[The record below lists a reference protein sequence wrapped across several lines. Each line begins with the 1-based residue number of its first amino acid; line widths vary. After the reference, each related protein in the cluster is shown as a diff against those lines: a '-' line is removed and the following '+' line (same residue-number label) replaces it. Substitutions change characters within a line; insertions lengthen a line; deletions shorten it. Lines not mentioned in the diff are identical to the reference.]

1 MPYYIYIGLSN
12 ANAIMYLVIN
22 MTYKETDLY
31 EPIRKLLAEQG
42 FTVRGEVKGCDIA
55 AVKDDALW
63 VVEMKLG
70 ASLKLVY
77 QGLSRLAA
85 TDYVFLALPR
95 PRMARDKSFTQF
107 KNLIKKLG
115 LGLITV
121 ALDSPL
127 CHAEIL
133 LFPQG
138 KDNKRNKKT
147 VRLKNEVAARTADSP
162 GGSNKMPINT
172 AYRERCVQIATLLE
186 AHGALNTRELVNKYG
201 CEKGVAILM
210 KTNIFNW
217 YKKVSRAC
225 YVLSEDG
232 KKYLDDNTYAD
243 APAANL
249 VAYYRIKASENI

>member
-1 MPYYIYIGLSN
+1 
-12 ANAIMYLVIN
+12 MYWVIN

-31 EPIRKLLAEQG
+31 EPIRKLLVEQG
-42 FTVRGEVKGCDIA
+42 FTVRGEVKDCDIA

-77 QGLSRLAA
+77 QGLSRLAV

-95 PRMARDKSFTQF
+95 PHMTRDKSFTQF

-127 CHAEIL
+127 RHAEIL

-147 VRLKNEVAARTADSP
+147 VRLRNEVVARTTDSP
-162 GGSNKMPINT
+162 GGSTKIPINT
-172 AYRERCVQIATLLE
+172 AYRERCVQVATLLE
-186 AHGALNTRELVNKYG
+186 AHGPLTTRELVNKYG
-201 CEKGVAILM
+201 CEKGIAMLM

-217 YKKVSRAC
+217 FKKIARAC
-225 YVLSEDG
+225 YILSEEG
-232 KKYLDDNTYAD
+232 QEYLDDNTKTD